1 MPNPANSLTILITGT
16 SVGGLGSSLA
26 LAFHAR
32 GHRVFAAARNP
43 SKVTHL
49 TALGIT
55 HIPLDVLSSTSIA
68 AAVTQVSALTGG
80 TLDMLINNAGGG
92 YSIPLLDADLQKGRE
107 FFDLNVWSVLA
118 VTQTFA
124 PLLLKSASE
133 RGEAAVVNQTSIAA
147 VTSVPIQG
155 LYNASKAALAMISDT
170 LRLELE
176 PFGIRV
182 VDLRTGSV
190 KTPFYDNQIGGGG
203 PKLPEESIYQIARE
217 RVEEAMSGTGPMEE
231 AVDAKTWAEGV
242 VADLLDKGWFFGRPN
257 RIWRGGNA
265 LVVRAVTQWVP
276 VAWTDAWLRRLLA
289 KMMGMDVVKRNWESG
304 RKGVGK

>member
-1 MPNPANSLTILITGT
+1 MPKNANPLTVLITGT
-16 SVGGLGSSLA
+16 SIGGLGSSLA

-55 HIPLDVLSSTSIA
+55 HIPLDVLSSTSSA
-68 AAVTQVSALTGG
+68 AALAQVSALTGG
-80 TLDMLINNAGGG
+80 TLDMLVNNAGGG

-118 VTQTFA
+118 VTQAFA
-124 PLLLKSASE
+124 PLLLKSAGQ
-133 RGEAAVVNQTSIAA
+133 RGEATVVNQTSIAA
-147 VTSVPIQG
+147 VSPVPIQG

-170 LRLELE
+170 LRLELK

-190 KTPFYDNQIGGGG
+190 RTPFYDNQTGGGA
-203 PKLPEESIYQIARE
+203 PKLPGESIYQVARE
-217 RVEEAMSGTGPMEE
+217 RVEQAMSGSAPMAHAMDAERWAGGWWRICWIRAGSLGGPTGSG
-231 AVDAKTWAEGV
+231 GV
-242 VADLLDKGWFFGRPN
+242 ITRW
-257 RIWRGGNA
+257 
-265 LVVRAVTQWVP
+265 
-276 VAWTDAWLRRLLA
+276 
-289 KMMGMDVVKRNWESG
+289 
-304 RKGVGK
+304 